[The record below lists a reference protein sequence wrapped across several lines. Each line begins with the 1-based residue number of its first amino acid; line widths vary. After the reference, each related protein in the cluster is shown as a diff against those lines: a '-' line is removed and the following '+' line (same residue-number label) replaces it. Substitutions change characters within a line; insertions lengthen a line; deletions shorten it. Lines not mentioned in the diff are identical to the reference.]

1 MIAIPEG
8 VEKGRKEHQKIESG
22 KYGFLWRRN

>member
-8 VEKGRKEHQKIESG
+8 EKEGRNEHQKIESG
-22 KYGFLWRRN
+22 KYDFLWRRN